1 MLLGSAGADA
11 VAALTR
17 ESIGR
22 ACPRSQSEESKCL
35 LCTNYQLALQS
46 LAARVMHTSCLW
58 SSPRLA
64 LTSRACWLHQRQWV
78 TASGGGEDDKGGCC
92 CGCLGD
98 LWRVKGPVMT
108 LCKIYKSNTC
118 NYLRGWTEFT
128 SQTLQQRRQR
138 GARSKRNCY
147 CSNFDRGSVVRFKAS
162 CLPLLA
168 DTGWR
173 CSSWNDLLRS
183 SPRRWCRVV
192 PLSRVALISALRWG
206 RLIPTALTLSPVLHR
221 DTGGTPR
228 RPPTAPPSPLFP
240 ALPDS
245 DRQPTEGNSNRRHP
259 QKLVARPPARR
270 RSRRQ

>member
-1 MLLGSAGADA
+1 MLPGSAGADA

-17 ESIGR
+17 EVGR
-22 ACPRSQSEESKCL
+22 ACPRSQSEESECL

-64 LTSRACWLHQRQWV
+64 RTSRACWLHQRQWV
-78 TASGGGEDDKGGCC
+78 TASGGGAGEDDKGGCC

-138 GARSKRNCY
+138 GALAPSETVIVATSTAGRRSVSRPL
-147 CSNFDRGSVVRFKAS
+147 V
-162 CLPLLA
+162 CLC
-168 DTGWR
+168 W
-173 CSSWNDLLRS
+173 
-183 SPRRWCRVV
+183 
-192 PLSRVALISALRWG
+192 
-206 RLIPTALTLSPVLHR
+206 LTL
-221 DTGGTPR
+221 GGAVQVETICC
-228 RPPTAPPSPLFP
+228 
-240 ALPDS
+240 
-245 DRQPTEGNSNRRHP
+245 
-259 QKLVARPPARR
+259 ARR
-270 RSRRQ
+270 RAADAALSHFRGWP